1 MCQSILGSECVP
13 FGVSVNALECTS
25 VCLRVCL
32 SVQMMSTGACMK
44 VWIYLKVKTC
54 MDEFVNVSE
63 CVLVSGSDSM
73 NVPSVW
79 ECVNVCVCFQH
90 ALV

>member
-1 MCQSILGSECVP
+1 
-13 FGVSVNALECTS
+13 
-25 VCLRVCL
+25 
-32 SVQMMSTGACMK
+32 MK

-73 NVPSVW
+73 NVLSVW
-79 ECVNVCVCFQH
+79 EWVNVCVFPACVGVTTWTRACATVLLTESSQIRSEPLGVH
-90 ALV
+90 IEPPLPTDP

>member
-1 MCQSILGSECVP
+1 
-13 FGVSVNALECTS
+13 
-25 VCLRVCL
+25 
-32 SVQMMSTGACMK
+32 MK

-73 NVPSVW
+73 NVLSVW
-79 ECVNVCVCFQH
+79 EWVNVCVCVSSMRWCDHVDKGVCNCVANRVFSDQ
-90 ALV
+90 V

>member
-1 MCQSILGSECVP
+1 
-13 FGVSVNALECTS
+13 
-25 VCLRVCL
+25 
-32 SVQMMSTGACMK
+32 MK
-44 VWIYLKVKTC
+44 VWIYLKVKTR

-73 NVPSVW
+73 NVLSVW